1 MFKPATDRQ
10 RAYLTWSLNDIDER
24 GLQGN
29 HRNQAMAL
37 YHWAAPRSSS
47 SHQVRYFD
55 RYGADAMFKRINKV
69 RRWLGLELI

>member
-10 RAYLTWSLNDIDER
+10 RAYLAWSLNDINER
-24 GLQGN
+24 GLQGI

-47 SHQVRYFD
+47 NHQARYFD
-55 RYGADAMFKRINKV
+55 KYGADAMFKRINRV
-69 RRWLGLELI
+69 RRWLGLEVI